1 MASLSWLILLLP
13 SSKNNQNFRTDCRC
27 PQCVDRYHY
36 TYDPLGRLETV
47 TKDSALMESYG
58 YDPNGTRTSE
68 INTLRGIT
76 GRSLSYSDEDHLLT
90 AGAVTYA
97 YDLDGFLSSKT
108 DGSDMTTYDYSSR
121 GELLEVELPDG
132 RIISY
137 EHAPLGRRIV
147 KRIDGTIV
155 AKYLWQGLTK
165 LLAIY
170 DDSDNLI
177 QRFEYADGRMPVA
190 MTQAGITYY
199 LAYDQVGTIKVV
211 TDASG
216 NTVKQVDYD
225 AFGNIIT
232 DTNTTLTIPFGF
244 AGGLRDP
251 DTGLVRFGYRDY
263 DPDTGRWAAKDPI
276 GFAGGDTNLYG
287 YVLNDPVNL
296 IDPYGLKTLGEY
308 WVPVEHFLSPFVIG
322 SASIISGAVVGTGG
336 AVLTA
341 TSAAAVPETFGL
353 SAVGIPAGVALVAAG
368 EYQVMF
374 GTTIIL
380 NHFNNLSGADLPSL
394 SDYSGLFPAFPSIH
408 NDHHEAH
415 TGGPCEK

>member
-1 MASLSWLILLLP
+1 
-13 SSKNNQNFRTDCRC
+13 
-27 PQCVDRYHY
+27 
-36 TYDPLGRLETV
+36 
-47 TKDSALMESYG
+47 MESYG

-90 AGAVTYA
+90 AGAVIYA

-121 GELLEVELPDG
+121 GELLEVQLPDG
-132 RIISY
+132 RILSY
-137 EHAPLGRRIV
+137 EHDPLGRRIV

-199 LAYDQVGTIKVV
+199 LAYDPVGTIKVV

-263 DPDTGRWAAKDPI
+263 DPDTGRWTAKDPI
-276 GFAGGDTNLYG
+276 FFAGGDTNLYG

-296 IDPYGLKTLGEY
+296 VDPYGLAALYWGTGVTAGLGVDTKHSDDKINLVSSSAYRYAGSTRNDGSEDGMIFSAGAGRI
-308 WVPVEHFLSPFVIG
+308 VGGSIG
-322 SASIISGAVVGTGG
+322 GGPVVG
-336 AVLTA
+336 LN
-341 TSAAAVPETFGL
+341 FGDVEDL
-353 SAVGIPAGVALVAAG
+353 SGRELKQALSLG
-368 EYQVMF
+368 RSLSQRLLM
-374 GTTIIL
+374 GIIL
-380 NHFNNLSGADLPSL
+380 GQDFH
-394 SDYSGLFPAFPSIH
+394 
-408 NDHHEAH
+408 
-415 TGGPCEK
+415 

>member
-1 MASLSWLILLLP
+1 M
-13 SSKNNQNFRTDCRC
+13 
-27 PQCVDRYHY
+27 
-36 TYDPLGRLETV
+36 GRLETV
-47 TKDSALMESYG
+47 TKDSVLVESYG

-121 GELLEVELPDG
+121 GELLEVQLPDG
-132 RIISY
+132 RILSY
-137 EHAPLGRRIV
+137 EHDPLGRRIV

-199 LAYDQVGTIKVV
+199 LAYDPVGTIRVV

-216 NTVKQVDYD
+216 NTVKRMDYD

-232 DTNTTLTIPFGF
+232 DTHSALTIPFGF

-263 DPDTGRWAAKDPI
+263 DPDTGRWTAKDPI
-276 GFAGGDTNLYG
+276 FFAGGDTNLYG

-296 IDPYGLKTLGEY
+296 IDPLGLWTFKYAAGGHA
-308 WVPVEHFLSPFVIG
+308 P
-322 SASIISGAVVGTGG
+322 TG
-336 AVLTA
+336 
-341 TSAAAVPETFGL
+341 PW
-353 SAVGIPAGVALVAAG
+353 PVAAG
-368 EYQVMF
+368 ATVSSELVNP
-374 GTTIIL
+374 L
-380 NHFNNLSGADLPSL
+380 NASGKLKGRGITPEATAGVWADIGVSAGVGDLSGTGNQAGATIGIGSGRYGGVQITIRKEFDSSRSWLNPLKYIDEMSVGIGLGIGLPATVTAPL
-394 SDYSGLFPAFPSIH
+394 
-408 NDHHEAH
+408 E
-415 TGGPCEK
+415 PCGK